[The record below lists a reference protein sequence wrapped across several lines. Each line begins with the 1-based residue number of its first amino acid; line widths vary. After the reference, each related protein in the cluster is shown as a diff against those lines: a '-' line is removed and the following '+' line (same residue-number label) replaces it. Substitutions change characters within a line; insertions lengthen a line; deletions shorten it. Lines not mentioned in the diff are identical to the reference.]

1 MKGKLKGINVP
12 QARVDQLSYSV
23 ISLLLSATSPQLA
36 VIPSVLLPGWPVGS
50 P

>member
-1 MKGKLKGINVP
+1 MKDKLKGINVP

-23 ISLLLSATSPQLA
+23 TSLLLSPTSPQLA
-36 VIPSVLLPGWPVGS
+36 GIPSVLLSGRPASS